1 MANAWHLEIIYT
13 FFVPIVTS
21 MSAIVLQR
29 CACARAHTYDIDW
42 QFWIQ
47 YIQSNIRTYRRATK
61 RTHTR
66 GREEERCTISWS
78 YRNYSSLALVSSLFF
93 FFSFVLSVLSA
104 HHIHSIYISVYNI
117 GVAGFFTTL
126 SSQWRIVSRI
136 KLVLI
141 LLIYTK
147 VQSTSS
153 DINI

>member
-78 YRNYSSLALVSSLFF
+78 YRNYSSLALVSSL
-93 FFSFVLSVLSA
+93 SA

-136 KLVLI
+136 KLVSI

-147 VQSTSS
+147 VQSTST

>member
-1 MANAWHLEIIYT
+1 MDNVSMANAWHLEIIYT

-78 YRNYSSLALVSSLFF
+78 YRNYSSLALVSSLS
-93 FFSFVLSVLSA
+93 FSSLLSFQSSLPTTSILSTSVFIILALLVSLQLYHLNGESYLVLSS
-104 HHIHSIYISVYNI
+104 Y
-117 GVAGFFTTL
+117 
-126 SSQWRIVSRI
+126 
-136 KLVLI
+136 
-141 LLIYTK
+141 
-147 VQSTSS
+147 
-153 DINI
+153 